1 MEVIFRTRQLLRNY
15 EDGNLAARQWGR
27 DVSNR
32 YIFRIE
38 QLREI
43 GDFYQLYGI
52 PSLRLH
58 ALRGSRNSELS
69 IYLIGRWRLIVS
81 KGDTEQ
87 SIVIEEV
94 SNHYDD

>member
-1 MEVIFRTRQLLRNY
+1 MQVIFRTRQLQRNY
-15 EDGNLAARQWGR
+15 ESWDQAVRQWGR
-27 DVSNR
+27 PVAR
-32 YIFRIE
+32 IYIFRIA
-38 QLREI
+38 QFREI
-43 GDFYQLYGI
+43 EDFYQLYGI

-58 ALRGSRNSELS
+58 RLHGSRNDALS
-69 IYLIGRWRLIVS
+69 IYLVGRWRLIVT